1 MYYKANKSLV
11 GFFMDYQMLNQMR
24 IFTLLTIL
32 NLPLLKLYSQGC
44 CSGGSGSPIAGGA
57 SQGVLQ
63 ERQFE
68 IAPNYQYTGTNKFM
82 VGDKDTTKLFDYL
95 FSNYLYMRFAY
106 GVTDR
111 FTMSIESGYFFNKT
125 QYGFQKSDTI
135 KSSGIG
141 DLIIFPRYSVYTRNT
156 EKTRTEITLGMGMKI
171 PLGKHNDSTL
181 VFTDQNTGQKYYTT
195 SPPTV
200 QTTTGANDFIFYS
213 FVYRGYPET
222 KFRVFTNILY
232 IKKGWNSLGQKF
244 GDYASVGLFAS
255 KTVFKK
261 LGITLQIRGEWVDSM
276 KYDKNIDMLALYNID
291 VKSTGSKKVFF
302 APQLSF
308 TQNDFTIYAMSEIPL
323 YQYLNGTQ
331 VASQQQFTAGI
342 SYRFFVK
349 RKVKPTEP
357 DKLN

>member
-1 MYYKANKSLV
+1 
-11 GFFMDYQMLNQMR
+11 MR
-24 IFTLLTIL
+24 ILTLLTIL

-181 VFTDQNTGQKYYTT
+181 VFTDQNTGQNIIQLPRPQFKQLLGLTILF
-195 SPPTV
+195 
-200 QTTTGANDFIFYS
+200 FIA
-213 FVYRGYPET
+213 
-222 KFRVFTNILY
+222 LY
-232 IKKGWNSLGQKF
+232 IEVILKPSLEF
-244 GDYASVGLFAS
+244 
-255 KTVFKK
+255 
-261 LGITLQIRGEWVDSM
+261 LQI
-276 KYDKNIDMLALYNID
+276 
-291 VKSTGSKKVFF
+291 
-302 APQLSF
+302 SF
-308 TQNDFTIYAMSEIPL
+308 T
-323 YQYLNGTQ
+323 
-331 VASQQQFTAGI
+331 
-342 SYRFFVK
+342 
-349 RKVKPTEP
+349 
-357 DKLN
+357 